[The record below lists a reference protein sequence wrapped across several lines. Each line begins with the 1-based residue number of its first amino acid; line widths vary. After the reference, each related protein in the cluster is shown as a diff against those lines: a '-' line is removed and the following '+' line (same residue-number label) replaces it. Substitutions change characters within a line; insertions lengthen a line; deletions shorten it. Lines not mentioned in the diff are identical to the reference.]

1 MFLNPKPIYD
11 AAAEF
16 DNLPGIGP
24 RAALRFAYW
33 LVTQPKEKIRRFAQA
48 LLALSEGVT
57 RCSVCGA
64 WSETPI
70 CSICSDTKRDKSVL
84 CVVATNQDLRVI
96 EESAAYKGIYHVL
109 GGLLDPIEGVTPETL
124 AISQLTKRLM
134 SSESGISE
142 IILAFD
148 PDVRGDTTALF
159 LIKKLEPLELNV
171 SRLARGLPNGAQ
183 LEYADGATVASA
195 LANRKNTVN

>member
-1 MFLNPKPIYD
+1 MFSNPKPLSD

-16 DNLPGIGP
+16 DNLPGVGP

-33 LVTQPKEKIRRFAQA
+33 LVTQPREKIRRFAQA

-57 RCSVCGA
+57 RCNVCGA

-70 CSICSDTKRDKSVL
+70 CSICSDPKRDRSVL

-96 EESAAYKGIYHVL
+96 EESSAYKGIYHVL

-134 SSESGISE
+134 ASDSGISE

-159 LIKKLEPLELNV
+159 LIKKLEPLALNV

-195 LANRKNTVN
+195 LANRKKTL